1 MPVPAEANDA
11 AAACPDAV
19 RFNTRV
25 GAAAADGAAMLMM
38 DAVLEATLVRRGRS
52 EDRDW
57 IVALKQADCPLNK
70 NT

>member
-1 MPVPAEANDA
+1 MDGAPAVPVPAEANDA

-38 DAVLEATLVRRGRS
+38 DAVDWKRRWCGAGEAKIEIGL
-52 EDRDW
+52 W
-57 IVALKQADCPLNK
+57 L
-70 NT
+70 